1 MKAWVSC
8 SLTKT
13 IIKNGGGNIK
23 VSQNGLNLIKEF
35 EGCRLTAYKPVPW
48 EKMYTIGWG
57 HYGVTAGTVWTQAQA
72 DSQLEIDVNNKYAPM
87 VDAYVK
93 GKANQN
99 EFDALVSLA
108 YNCGNVFV
116 ADCWAPFSHS
126 YVAGMIPKYRN
137 AGGQVLQG
145 LVRRRQSELNLFNK
159 PVTGGSSSNSNQNVN
174 NNNKGGDIQMYLIKG
189 LDGAGKEKH
198 WYVSDG
204 VSVRHIRTTR
214 MLDNYRNKYGAL
226 NLRIDTM
233 YCSEI
238 VKEFGR
244 DIDMNTGEF
253 K

>member
-1 MKAWVSC
+1 M
-8 SLTKT
+8 
-13 IIKNGGGNIK
+13 IGGSNIK
-23 VSQNGLNLIKEF
+23 VSQKGLNLIKEF

-48 EKMYTIGWG
+48 EQMYTIGWG

-87 VDAYVK
+87 VDAYTK

-116 ADCWAPFSHS
+116 ADGWAPFSHS
-126 YVAGMIPKYRN
+126 YCAGMIPKYRN

-145 LVRRRQSELNLFNK
+145 LVRRRQAELNLFNT
-159 PVTGGSSSNSNQNVN
+159 PVSGGSVSNNSN
-174 NNNKGGDIQMYLIKG
+174 GGEIQMYLIKG
-189 LDGAGKEKH
+189 LDNAGKVKH

-214 MLDNYRNKYGAL
+214 MLQNYQDKWAKL
-226 NLRIDTM
+226 NLRTDTM
-233 YCSEI
+233 YVAEI
-238 VKEFGR
+238 EKEFGR
-244 DIDMNTGEF
+244 AIDMKTGEF

>member
-1 MKAWVSC
+1 M
-8 SLTKT
+8 
-13 IIKNGGGNIK
+13 
-23 VSQNGLNLIKEF
+23 NLIKEF

-48 EKMYTIGWG
+48 EQMYTIGWG
-57 HYGVTAGTVWTQAQA
+57 HYGVTAGTTWTKAQA
-72 DSQLEIDVNNKYAPM
+72 DSQLEIDINNKYAPM

-116 ADCWAPFSHS
+116 ADGWAGFSHA

-145 LVRRRQSELNLFNK
+145 LVRRRQAELDLFNK
-159 PVTGGSSSNSNQNVN
+159 PVSSNSNQNN
-174 NNNKGGDIQMYLIKG
+174 QTGGEIQMYLIEG
-189 LDGAGKEKH
+189 LDNSGKTKH
-198 WYVSDG
+198 FYISDG
-204 VSVRHIRTTR
+204 VSVRHVRTPR
-214 MLDNYRNKYGAL
+214 MLRNYKNEFGKL
-226 NLRIDTM
+226 NLRVDRM

-238 VKEFGR
+238 EAEFGR
-244 DIDMNTGEF
+244 KIDMNSGEF

>member
-1 MKAWVSC
+1 M
-8 SLTKT
+8 
-13 IIKNGGGNIK
+13 IK
-23 VSQNGLNLIKEF
+23 QF

-57 HYGVTAGTVWTQAQA
+57 HYGVTAGTTWTQAQA

-108 YNCGNVFV
+108 YNCGNIFV
-116 ADCWAPFSHS
+116 ADGWAPFSHA

-145 LVRRRQSELNLFNK
+145 LVRRRQAELDLFNK
-159 PVTGGSSSNSNQNVN
+159 PVSGNSNSNQSNQ
-174 NNNKGGDIQMYLIKG
+174 GGEIQMYLIEG
-189 LDGAGKEKH
+189 LDGSGKTKH

-214 MLDNYRNKYGAL
+214 MLRNYQNEFGKL
-226 NLRIDTM
+226 NLRVDRM

-238 VKEFGR
+238 AKEFGKN
-244 DIDMNTGEF
+244 IDMNTGEF

>member
-1 MKAWVSC
+1 M
-8 SLTKT
+8 
-13 IIKNGGGNIK
+13 NGGIDIK
-23 VSQNGLNLIKEF
+23 ISQNGLNLIKEF

-57 HYGVTAGTVWTQAQA
+57 HYGVTAGTTWTQAQA
-72 DSQLEIDVNNKYAPM
+72 DSQLEIDLNNKYAPM
-87 VDAYVK
+87 VDAYTK

-116 ADCWAPFSHS
+116 ADGWAPFSHA

-145 LVRRRQSELNLFNK
+145 LVRRRQAELNLFNK
-159 PVTGGSSSNSNQNVN
+159 PVTNSSNQNN
-174 NNNKGGDIQMYLIKG
+174 QTKGEVKMYLIKG
-189 LDGAGKEKH
+189 LDNSGKVKH

-214 MLDNYRNKYGAL
+214 MLENYQNKWAKL
-226 NLRIDTM
+226 NLPVDTM
-233 YCSEI
+233 YCAEI
-238 VKEFGR
+238 AKEFGKN
-244 DIDMNTGEF
+244 IDMNTGEF